1 MALLVEKTTSGR
13 EYKVKDMSQA
23 DFGRLEIELAEVEMP
38 GLMASRTEFGPSQ
51 PFKGAKITGSLHMTI
66 QTAVLIETLTAL
78 GAEVR
83 WCSCNIFS
91 TQDHAAAAIAR
102 DSAAVFAW
110 KGETLQEYW
119 WCTERALDWGP
130 GGGPDLIVDDGG
142 DATLLIH
149 EGVKAEEEFAK
160 NGTIPDPTSTDNVE
174 FQLVLTII
182 KESLKTD
189 PLRYTKMKKR
199 LVGVSE
205 ETTTGV
211 KRLYQMQANGTLLFP
226 AINVNDS
233 VTKSKFD
240 NLYGCRH
247 SLPDGLMRATDV
259 MIAGKV
265 ALVAGYGDVGKGC
278 AAAMKQAGARV
289 IVTEIDPICALQAT
303 MEGLQVLPLEDVVSE
318 VDIFVTTTGN
328 KDIIMVDH
336 MRKMKNNA
344 IVCNIGHFDN
354 EIDMHG
360 LETFPGVKRIT
371 IKPQTDRWVFPDTKS
386 GIIVLAEGRLMNLGC
401 ATGHPSFVMSCSFT
415 NQVIAQLELWNE
427 RSSGKYEKKVYVL
440 PKHLDEKVAALHL
453 GKLGA
458 KLTKL
463 TKDQADYISIP
474 VEGPYKPAHYSHG
487 HFHIRRNLLSNQTDS
502 YYAVIFDAGSSGS
515 RVHVFR
521 FSQNL
526 DLLPIG
532 EYGLEVFDKVKPGLS
547 SYENNPKAAAK
558 SLEPLLLKAESVVP
572 VNLHTDTPVELGAT
586 AGLRMLKGNAAEKI
600 MQSVRNMLKNE
611 SIFEY
616 KDEWVSILSGTQEGW
631 LELFIK
637 NFSYLNYGL
646 LASRAEVL
654 KVSRNSTSP
663 CILKGTD
670 GYYTY
675 GGGVAYKASPSPN
688 GSSLRKC
695 KAIVWK
701 TLKLNAPCKYHTCT
715 FNGVWNGGGLD
726 AFKNIYISSFFFDM
740 ASQVNIVDPKA
751 SSGKAKPIQYLNA
764 AKIACKLK
772 AEEVK
777 YVFPNVDSKDLP
789 YLCMDMIYQ
798 FSLLVDGFGLNPHRE
813 ITLVH
818 DINYKNNRVEAA
830 WPLGC
835 AIDVV
840 SSSSSRTHISSS

>member
-189 PLRYTKMKKR
+189 PLRYTKMKER

-371 IKPQTDRWVFPDTKS
+371 IKPQTDRWVFPDTNS

-463 TKDQADYISIP
+463 TKDQADYISVP
-474 VEGPYKPAHYSHG
+474 VEGPYKPAHYSHE
-487 HFHIRRNLLSNQTDS
+487 HSHIRRNLLSNQTDN

-532 EYGLEVFDKVKPGLS
+532 EYGLEVFDK
-547 SYENNPKAAAK
+547 
-558 SLEPLLLKAESVVP
+558 
-572 VNLHTDTPVELGAT
+572 AT
-586 AGLRMLKGNAAEKI
+586 AGLRMLKGNTAERI

-616 KDEWVSILSGTQEGW
+616 KDEWVSILSGTQEGSYFW
-631 LELFIK
+631 VGLNYLLRTLGKSYQNTVATIDLGGGSVQMAFALSKENSEKAPINLDGEK
-637 NFSYLNYGL
+637 YVLQKSLMGANYYLYVHSYLNYGL
-646 LASRAEVL
+646 LASRAEIL

-663 CILKGTD
+663 CILKGTY

-675 GGGVAYKASPSPN
+675 GGVAYKASPSPN

-726 AFKNIYISSFFFDM
+726 AIKNIYISSFFFDM
-740 ASQVNIVDPKA
+740 ASEVNIVDPKA

-772 AEEVK
+772 AEDVK
-777 YVFPNVDSKDLP
+777 YVFPNVDS
-789 YLCMDMIYQ
+789 
-798 FSLLVDGFGLNPHRE
+798 LNPRRE